1 MNTVSL
7 NSCILLME
15 SPFGVVV
22 HEIVYTHDGAF
33 HDLVFEEYNDAF
45 QAIIGSESLI
55 NQGASTLDRAIYPHL
70 FSLYETI
77 VATNGK
83 SEYELSRPEDGR
95 WYSVKTH
102 IHNSRLVA
110 VFVDITQQKELEI
123 SEKEKSNR
131 LRAIVNA
138 MPDVIVTFRSNGDY
152 VDISSTNPSARIFPD
167 TDVSGKNLSD
177 VFPPDLA
184 ALFLRSMRLSVDNQ
198 ALQTVNFQFRTTNRI
213 RYFENRFMPIDEDK
227 VLSIVREVT
236 ESTLKD
242 EKLRYQVDLHR
253 LMVEISNHYLDVSAG
268 KLDTTLNDSLSKLGH
283 FIGADRFFL
292 IDYNEADNQFFGTH
306 EWCAEGIKSLIKE
319 LNGVPVDRLEYWIEV
334 HKKGDFHII
343 DDVSRLDSN
352 DPLKAMLEAQD
363 VKSMVAVPILIDG
376 VYTGFLTIEN
386 IRSHKSY
393 DTVELHLL
401 RMFAN
406 QLVTVRQ
413 RINRQQELEMVL
425 ENLRESLRIKSSFQA
440 TISHELRTPLN
451 HILGF
456 GSLIHDQSAESTIRE
471 YADELIQSG
480 NDLLGIIEDM
490 ITLALA
496 ENSSLQL
503 KNVPVKGVEI
513 YSSAKELLHGMLLQ
527 TGKNEHIKLIL
538 QSDPGFISTTFL
550 LDKKKLQQAL
560 AVIFSNAV
568 KFTSSGSI
576 EFGVTSTINT
586 VRLYV
591 RDTGIGMPEEMTTQI
606 FEAFRQLDDGLNRK
620 YGGLGIG
627 LSIAKK
633 MIDVLGGTIEV
644 ESKVG
649 VGSLFSIE
657 IPLHFT

>member
-1 MNTVSL
+1 MNTASL

-22 HEIVYTHDGAF
+22 HEIIYTHEGTF
-33 HDLVFEEYNDAF
+33 QDLVPEEYNDAF
-45 QAIIGSESLI
+45 QSIIGDAVLI
-55 NQGASTLDRAIYPHL
+55 NQAVSTLDPFIYPHVVA
-70 FSLYETI
+70 LYNTI

-83 SEYELSRPEDGR
+83 SEYEFSRPENGS

-184 ALFLRSMRLSVDNQ
+184 ALFLRSMRLSIDNQ
-198 ALQTVNFQFRTTNRI
+198 ALQTVYFQFGTTNHI
-213 RYFENRFMPIDEDK
+213 RYFENRFMPVDEDK

-242 EKLRYQVDLHR
+242 EKLRYQVELHR

-268 KLDTTLNDSLSKLGH
+268 ELDITLNDSLSKLGR

-306 EWCAEGIKSLIKE
+306 EWCADGMKSLINE
-319 LNGVPVDRLEYWIEV
+319 INGVPVDRFEYWIEV
-334 HKKGDFHII
+334 HKKGDFHVI
-343 DDVSRLDSN
+343 DEVSRLDSN

-376 VYTGFLTIEN
+376 VYTGFLAIEN

-393 DTVELHLL
+393 DTEEMHLL

-413 RINRQQELEMVL
+413 RINKQQELETVL

-456 GSLIHDQSAESTIRE
+456 GSLIHDQSTEKTIRE
-471 YADELIQSG
+471 YADELIKSG

-503 KNVPVKGVEI
+503 KNVSVKGVEI
-513 YSSAKELLHGMLLQ
+513 YSSAKDLLLGMLTQ
-527 TGKNEHIKLIL
+527 TGKNEQIKLI
-538 QSDPGFISTTFL
+538 QQPDPGFLSMTYL
-550 LDKKKLQQAL
+550 LDRKKLQQAL

>member
-1 MNTVSL
+1 MNTASL

-110 VFVDITQQKELEI
+110 VFVDITHQKELEI

-152 VDISSTNPSARIFPD
+152 VDISSTNPSARIFPEA
-167 TDVSGKNLSD
+167 DVSGKNLSD

-184 ALFLRSMRLSVDNQ
+184 ALFLRSMRLSIDNQ
-198 ALQTVNFQFRTTNRI
+198 ALQTVYFQFGTTNHI
-213 RYFENRFMPIDEDK
+213 RYFENRFMPVDEDK

-242 EKLRYQVDLHR
+242 EKLRYQVELHR
-253 LMVEISNHYLDVSAG
+253 LMVEISNRYLDVCAG
-268 KLDTTLNDSLSKLGH
+268 ELDATLNDSLLKVGH
-283 FIGADRFFL
+283 FIGADRFFMV
-292 IDYNEADNQFFGTH
+292 DYHEAENQFFGTH
-306 EWCAEGIKSLIKE
+306 EWCAEGIKSLINE
-319 LNGVPVDRLEYWIEV
+319 INGVPADRLEYWIDV

-343 DDVSRLDSN
+343 DEVSRLDSN

-376 VYTGFLTIEN
+376 VYTGFLAIEN
-386 IRSHKSY
+386 IRNHKRY
-393 DTVELHLL
+393 DTVEMHLL

-413 RINRQQELEMVL
+413 RINRQQELETVL

-456 GSLIHDQSAESTIRE
+456 GSLIHDQSTEKTIRE
-471 YADELIQSG
+471 YADELIKSG
-480 NDLLGIIEDM
+480 NDLLGIIDDM

-513 YSSAKELLHGMLLQ
+513 YSSAKELLLGMLTQ

-538 QSDPGFISTTFL
+538 QPDPGFISTTFL

-568 KFTSSGSI
+568 KFTTSGSI
-576 EFGVTSTINT
+576 EFGVTSTINV